1 MRVARS
7 RGKAARGWVMSR
19 KKKECRAWCE
29 KKESVKCSISSYY
42 LYFCR
47 CEENIFL
54 FSLCVS
60 VQEV

>member
-1 MRVARS
+1 
-7 RGKAARGWVMSR
+7 MSR

-54 FSLCVS
+54 FSFCVS